1 MRCNEIKCQVCG
13 EVLNENS
20 MFGWVKG
27 DKFNAVDIYEILNG
41 IRNPLNLNCSILY
54 CNDCSGKVDR
64 VMFNVFNKGVSDYH
78 LSRLVEDK
86 ELDQYI
92 EDNEGS
98 GLVEDYLKV
107 REVLVG

>member
-1 MRCNEIKCQVCG
+1 MGYNEIKCQVCG
-13 EVLNENS
+13 EVLNGNS

-27 DKFNAVDIYEILNG
+27 DKFNPVSIYEVFKD
-41 IRNPLNLNCSILY
+41 IRNPLNLKCSILY
-54 CNDCSGKVDR
+54 CNDCSGKVDN
-64 VMFNVFNKGVSDYH
+64 VMFSVFNRGLQDYH
-78 LSRLVEDK
+78 LDRVVEDK

-92 EDNEGS
+92 GDNEAN